1 MTTKTIEQL
10 ARTIDLI
17 IQLPEGDALVQIIG
31 NGEQNNNQQALEY
44 WISQQADLLELEP
57 GNERLMRCV
66 DRLKERLE
74 SVYEYVVAS

>member
-17 IQLPEGDALVQIIG
+17 IQLPEGDALVQLIG

-44 WISQQADLLELEP
+44 WISQQADLLDLET
-57 GNERLMRCV
+57 GNERLIRYV

-74 SVYEYVVAS
+74 NFYDYVAAN